1 MKIIKKANIDF
12 DFNLVF
18 GNHKKQ
24 HKHIYK
30 NVNDRLSHNF

>member
-24 HKHIYK
+24 YKHINK
-30 NVNDRLSHNF
+30 NINDRLSLNF

>member
-18 GNHKKQ
+18 GNRKKQ
-24 HKHIYK
+24 YKHIYK
-30 NVNDRLSHNF
+30 KINDRLSLSF